1 MTSSTSGLDNK
12 TENNQRQL
20 HWLLHYFSLFFY
32 VSHDK
37 APCPEPS
44 TLACCEKEAFVSVS
58 SRKTSS
64 TFSFPPS
71 QTGGENLPLCPGLH
85 RRAIRH
91 DSTGHHKV
99 RESEWKYGSSRS
111 EPTSLFCE
119 QRVWENQCILQD
131 HDLISEAV
139 TPPRPIPQF
148 YCLYWTFRWNMFIKF
163 TIWSRLRA
171 KFIHSAQCRLQHS
184 LENKLFPSSAEPQV
198 TPGLIL
204 SCLNREKAPR
214 AVICISTIY
223 TPASGFLRDGGDN
236 KCI

>member
-20 HWLLHYFSLFFY
+20 HWLLHYFSLFFN

-91 DSTGHHKV
+91 GQHRSPQGQREWVKVWIQPEWANQPLLWAESLRKSMYSAGSWSHLRGCDSAA
-99 RESEWKYGSSRS
+99 SN
-111 EPTSLFCE
+111 PTVLLPLLD
-119 QRVWENQCILQD
+119 I
-131 HDLISEAV
+131 
-139 TPPRPIPQF
+139 
-148 YCLYWTFRWNMFIKF
+148 
-163 TIWSRLRA
+163 
-171 KFIHSAQCRLQHS
+171 
-184 LENKLFPSSAEPQV
+184 
-198 TPGLIL
+198 
-204 SCLNREKAPR
+204 
-214 AVICISTIY
+214 
-223 TPASGFLRDGGDN
+223 
-236 KCI
+236 

>member
-1 MTSSTSGLDNK
+1 MYLMTKLHVLNRPPSPAVKKRLLSQFLP
-12 TENNQRQL
+12 ERHRQP
-20 HWLLHYFSLFFY
+20 SLFLPLRQGEKTSLF
-32 VSHDK
+32 
-37 APCPEPS
+37 AQGFTGEPS
-44 TLACCEKEAFVSVS
+44 DT
-58 SRKTSS
+58 
-64 TFSFPPS
+64 
-71 QTGGENLPLCPGLH
+71 
-85 RRAIRH
+85 

-184 LENKLFPSSAEPQV
+184 RGKQALSVFSRTTGNSWPHFKLFEQRESAQSCNLHFNHIYACIGFPQRRRRQQMHLV
-198 TPGLIL
+198 LTWWLP
-204 SCLNREKAPR
+204 
-214 AVICISTIY
+214 VQQ
-223 TPASGFLRDGGDN
+223 
-236 KCI
+236 